1 MTANITNNIQEELE
15 SQSRAEVMLKT
26 CKDVE
31 ANTKLHTK
39 RINATT
45 IVACKNADRIPLYEK
60 SIKTIK
66 VVQSNENL

>member
-1 MTANITNNIQEELE
+1 MTANIQNNIHEELE
-15 SQSRAEVMLKT
+15 NQSKAEIMLKT

-45 IVACKNADRIPLYEK
+45 VVACKNADRIPLYEK
-60 SIKTIK
+60 AVKTINI
-66 VVQSNENL
+66 VQSNENL